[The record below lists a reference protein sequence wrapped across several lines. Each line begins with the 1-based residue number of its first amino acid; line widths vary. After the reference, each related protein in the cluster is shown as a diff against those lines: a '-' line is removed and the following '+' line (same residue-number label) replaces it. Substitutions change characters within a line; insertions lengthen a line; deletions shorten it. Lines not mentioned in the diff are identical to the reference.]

1 MIEEADMFKRVV
13 LAGMAVVALL
23 AAVVAYAYLKP
34 TAEASAPIEA
44 IPIQAQATATAAP
57 ALAAET
63 EPTTENEAAPSP
75 SPTTEENAP
84 AATAT
89 TEEAAP
95 TEAAPAEASPTVEAA
110 PAEASAPIIFEIEQ
124 ESSQARYVIDEVLRG
139 NPVTVVGST
148 NQVAGQIAVNP
159 ADPGAT
165 QLGTIQINARTF
177 ATDEDRRDTAVRN
190 RILLTDQYEYITFT
204 PTSLVGLPESASAGQ
219 PYSFQVVGGLT
230 IRDQTREVTWDVTVT
245 PVSES
250 RLEGSAMTTI
260 AYADWALSIP
270 QVPFVAGVS
279 EQVRLELDF
288 VATAP

>member
-1 MIEEADMFKRVV
+1 MFKRVV
-13 LAGMAVVALL
+13 LAAMAVVALL
-23 AAVVAYAYLKP
+23 AAVVAYTYLKP

-44 IPIQAQATATAAP
+44 IPIQVQATATVALS
-57 ALAAET
+57 LAAET
-63 EPTTENEAAPSP
+63 EPTIENEAVPSP
-75 SPTTEENAP
+75 SPTTEESAP
-84 AATAT
+84 ATEETAP

-95 TEAAPAEASPTVEAA
+95 TEAAPADPSPTVEAA

-148 NQVAGQIAVNP
+148 NQVAGQIVVNP

-177 ATDEDRRDTAVRN
+177 ATDEARRDTAVRN

-204 PTSLVGLPESASAGQ
+204 PTLLVGLPESASAGQ

-260 AYADWALSIP
+260 AYADWGLGIP